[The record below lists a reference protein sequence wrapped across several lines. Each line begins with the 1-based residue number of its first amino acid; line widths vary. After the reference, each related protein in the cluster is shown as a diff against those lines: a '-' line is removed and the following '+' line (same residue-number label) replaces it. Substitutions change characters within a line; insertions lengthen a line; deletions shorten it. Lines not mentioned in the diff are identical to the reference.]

1 MPTITQMLRTATV
14 EQADSLKDSQTV
26 TFKPRNFIPIP
37 LFLIKPIKYS
47 ISKSYGYSRVVLV
60 ECVKAVKDFDK
71 KHAKNAEYADKSNFK
86 CKAVM
91 FWLYFVSHNNNKIY
105 AVQVTG
111 CNNKKVASE
120 LKKMKKLCLAP
131 NTEVANEISTEVK
144 ISLKRSFEV
153 LTASK

>member
-1 MPTITQMLRTATV
+1 MITTTV
-14 EQADSLKDSQTV
+14 EQTDALQDSQTV
-26 TFKPRNFIPIP
+26 TSKHSNFIPIP
-37 LFLIKPIKYS
+37 PFLLKSIKDS
-47 ISKSYGYSRVVLV
+47 ISKSNGDSRVVLV
-60 ECVKAVKDFDK
+60 QCVKEVKDFDT
-71 KHAKNAEYADKSNFK
+71 KHSNDAKYADKVKYK
-86 CKAVM
+86 CKEIM
-91 FWLYFVSHNNNKIY
+91 FWLYLVSQNNDKID